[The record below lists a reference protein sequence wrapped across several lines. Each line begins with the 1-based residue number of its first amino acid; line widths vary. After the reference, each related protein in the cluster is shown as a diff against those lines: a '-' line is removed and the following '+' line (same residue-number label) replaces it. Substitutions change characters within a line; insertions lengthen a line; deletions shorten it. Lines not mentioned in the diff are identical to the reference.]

1 MEMNSFSEE
10 VKNLHHRIFD
20 AIANLLEQNNLERIS
35 FLGAETAEVY
45 FDWDG
50 SVACLKVDGVG
61 FVDGALSVH
70 VQDADCSE
78 EEWEPIG
85 LGSEVVYCTI
95 DSVHDC
101 TYKAVSACCLPQ
113 TFAYNGKKYICRYVQ
128 PKDVGLSDEVSEDV
142 ILIGPKSLDD
152 ALRKDG
158 AQDNCIDRKVY
169 FYTLR
174 IMRLKSKLWSLTI
187 ISSVSYPIP
196 CTSLSD
202 TGSVNAPGCLF
213 GSLIFFC
220 RLQKPT
226 LPTS

>member
-1 MEMNSFSEE
+1 MEKNSFSEE

-20 AIANLLEQNNLERIS
+20 AIANLLEQNKLERIS

-95 DSVHDC
+95 DSVYDC
-101 TYKAVSACCLPQ
+101 AHKAVSVCCLPQ
-113 TFAYNGKKYICRYVQ
+113 KLAYNGKIYACRYVQ
-128 PKDVGLSDEVSEDV
+128 PRDVGLSDEVSEV
-142 ILIGPKSLDD
+142 VLLIAPKSLDD
-152 ALRKDG
+152 ALRKEG
-158 AQDNCIDRKVY
+158 AQDNILDRGVY
-169 FYTLR
+169 FYADDCDLALPYHLLCEA
-174 IMRLKSKLWSLTI
+174 LKNKGM
-187 ISSVSYPIP
+187 
-196 CTSLSD
+196 D
-202 TGSVNAPGCLF
+202 
-213 GSLIFFC
+213 
-220 RLQKPT
+220 
-226 LPTS
+226 